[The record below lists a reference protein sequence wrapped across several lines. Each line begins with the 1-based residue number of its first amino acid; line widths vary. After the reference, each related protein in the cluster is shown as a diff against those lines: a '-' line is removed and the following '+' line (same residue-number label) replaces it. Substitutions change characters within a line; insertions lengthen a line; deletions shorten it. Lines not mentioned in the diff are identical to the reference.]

1 MITNRP
7 VNCVIFFVRFV
18 GSKSILL
25 VTCILIITLELNV
38 IEPEEHSDVSTS
50 NLTEESTKIQEI
62 IRRKDTKHQISLT
75 HRFEET
81 FEVPSVSDVKLSDKT
96 EKEEQDI
103 LRLDDDSDA
112 KSRKQDEN
120 SSNQGLKDMR
130 SSYLFGMLVSRRIRK

>member
-1 MITNRP
+1 M
-7 VNCVIFFVRFV
+7 
-18 GSKSILL
+18 
-25 VTCILIITLELNV
+25 
-38 IEPEEHSDVSTS
+38 STS

-103 LRLDDDSDA
+103 LRLDDDDSEA

-130 SSYLFGMLVSRRIRK
+130 SSDLFGMLVSRRIRK